1 MAEETVTQQK
11 VPETKGA
18 ADKPQSE
25 GRGGRRDRKAPEELY
40 DLSQPIP
47 REQKPDKE
55 KHEAEIAAINDEIE
69 SLKEQR
75 KTIQEKIEEAMD
87 GKGNTA
93 VSKEREALQQ
103 LRKKKGALI
112 DEQKVLRARFGN
124 LKAESDRLFTDRKAA
139 KANIRYNDVKTIDEE
154 IMKLK
159 RRQETTSMSL
169 TEEKRLIKEIE
180 SLQSSKSAVAEL
192 SSKDESIDD
201 IKEKFKSVKAEI
213 AAKEKEIDAVKAE
226 IDKQNEAVKAL
237 GDQEGEARQ
246 KTKGMISERDEI
258 KLKIGSKMDERSAI
272 RQAFREASDKWFDYQ
287 RAIKAQRRLKQEEER
302 KKREEE
308 DEALR
313 KKLELPEAIKA
324 QRRLKQEEERKK
336 REEEDE
342 ALRKKLEEEELKK
355 IPYEEE
361 MALCDFLVDYLN
373 STYLSDDKKEKK
385 KKSDVVTV
393 KDDPFA
399 GFKPMKKKTDE
410 VFLQIGKGKKKPRS
424 RPSKKKPPTV
434 FTLNVD
440 SFEQFGLLD
449 LTPPTSL
456 DMVPGSVEELKA
468 KKKWY
473 SEQPRGSV
481 PTAKEI
487 RKASEKAAAK
497 SRHSGSSNGKK
508 GGSFNL
514 SGDDFAPLS
523 ASGASVSAVNSTWGQ
538 KQAEDTA
545 AVDSNEPTEA

>member
-313 KKLELPEAIKA
+313 KKLE
-324 QRRLKQEEERKK
+324 
-336 REEEDE
+336 
-342 ALRKKLEEEELKK
+342 EEELKK

-373 STYLSDDKKEKK
+373 STYLSDDKKEKEE
-385 KKSDVVTV
+385 KSDVVTV